1 MYAGT
6 MTIDQALEAMKAG
19 RKVANSYFT
28 SNEYLHLVNGVVT
41 SEDGYDFTEW
51 FWDRRPDSRF
61 KYEGLCWL
69 IRE

>member
-6 MTIDQALEAMKAG
+6 MTIDQALDAMKAG
-19 RKVANSYFT
+19 HKVANSYFT
-28 SNEYLHLVNGVVT
+28 SNEYLHLVNGVIT
-41 SEDGYDFTEW
+41 SEDGYDFDGW
-51 FWDRRPDSRF
+51 FKDRRPESSF